1 MIKLGDVISVTESD
15 TDSTKQYMI
24 AERLTDIG
32 RQEDEGG
39 WLCIEMGALTE
50 KGIDNITAFDCWR
63 ITDRYLAVQ
72 MERGVITIPKFKLT
86 QNED

>member
-24 AERLTDIG
+24 AERLTEIG

-50 KGIDNITAFDCWR
+50 KGIDNIAAFDCWR

>member
-1 MIKLGDVISVTESD
+1 MVKLGDVISVTESD
-15 TDSTKQYMI
+15 SNKQYKI

-39 WLCIEMGALTE
+39 WLCIEMDAITE

-72 MERGVITIPKFKLT
+72 MQRGVITIS
-86 QNED
+86 N

>member
-1 MIKLGDVISVTESD
+1 MIALGDVISVTES
-15 TDSTKQYMI
+15 DSTKQYMI

-50 KGIDNITAFDCWR
+50 KGIDNISAFDCWR

-72 MERGVITIPKFKLT
+72 LERGVITIPKFKLT

>member
-1 MIKLGDVISVTESD
+1 MVKLGDVISVTESD
-15 TDSTKQYMI
+15 STKQYKI

-39 WLCIEMGALTE
+39 WLCIEMDAITE

-72 MERGVITIPKFKLT
+72 IQRGLITIA
-86 QNED
+86 N

>member
-1 MIKLGDVISVTESD
+1 MVKLGDVISVTES
-15 TDSTKQYMI
+15 DSTKQYMI

-39 WLCIEMGALTE
+39 WLCIEMDAINE

-72 MERGVITIPKFKLT
+72 MQRGVITIS
-86 QNED
+86 N